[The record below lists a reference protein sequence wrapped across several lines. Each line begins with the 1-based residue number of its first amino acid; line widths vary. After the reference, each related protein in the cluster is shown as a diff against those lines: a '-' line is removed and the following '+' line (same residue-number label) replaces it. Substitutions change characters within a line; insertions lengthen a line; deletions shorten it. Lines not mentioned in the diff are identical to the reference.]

1 MGNMRVKDLLRTLDE
16 IAAFD
21 LAEEWDNVGLMLGEP
36 GRTIKGILVALDP
49 TEEILAEAQQIGADC
64 IITHHPLIFH
74 PLKAIYTDQ
83 PMGRFLRRALE
94 HEISVIGCHT
104 NLDQAV
110 GGVNDVLANSLGMQD
125 SRPIVIADQGKE
137 PGDAI
142 GFGRVGR
149 LADPLSPEALIGYL
163 CDFFK
168 LPVLRV
174 AGRLPEE
181 IETLAVCGGS
191 GSDLAPAAYASGAQ
205 VYVTG
210 EVKHS
215 TARWAEA
222 AGFCI
227 IDAGHFATENPV
239 VESLVAILQGVF
251 TEKDISIPVTGSARQ
266 QNPFVYHQPGVCG
279 SE

>member
-1 MGNMRVKDLLRTLDE
+1 MGKMRVKDLLKTLDE
-16 IAAFD
+16 IAAFG

-36 GRTIKGILVALDP
+36 NKSIKGILVALDP
-49 TEEILAEAQQIGADC
+49 TEEVLAEAQEIGADC

-83 PMGRFLRRALE
+83 PMGRFLRTALE
-94 HEISVIGCHT
+94 NEISVIGCHT
-104 NLDQAV
+104 NLDQAA
-110 GGVNDVLANSLGMQD
+110 GGVNDVLADSLGMLD
-125 SRPIVIADQGKE
+125 SRPLVPAEKNPDAA
-137 PGDAI
+137 AI

-149 LADPLSPEALIGYL
+149 LADPLSPEAFIGYL

-174 AGRLPEE
+174 AGQLPEE
-181 IETLAVCGGS
+181 INIVAVCGGS

-239 VESLVAILQGVF
+239 VESLVEVLQDVF
-251 TEKDISIPVTGSARQ
+251 AEKDISIPVTTSAKQ
-266 QNPFVYHQPGVCG
+266 QNPFVYHQPG
-279 SE
+279 S